1 MDKQLGI
8 FRTVAFGGFNKKDVI
23 DYIEKV
29 RNDYYKYKSEVDETV
44 KALSEKIS
52 EFENAAKLSQQ
63 DEPLQEVTVD
73 VQDNVK
79 ADDID
84 SSAKHLKSVADEL
97 CKSLSDF
104 MDKLIEREHCCQEC
118 FSEEMKNENAVQE
131 VISFEKV
138 ENADEDL
145 DILDKLFPKGATF
158 IFDASEKTAAVE
170 EKPQNEK
177 KKNESDSVLSVLDS
191 VSFLK

>member
-23 DYIEKV
+23 DYIEKI

-63 DEPLQEVTVD
+63 DEPSQEVAVD

-104 MDKLIEREHCCQEC
+104 MDKLIEREHYCQVNL
-118 FSEEMKNENAVQE
+118 SEEAQIENAEQE
-131 VISFEKV
+131 ALSFEDREAADV
-138 ENADEDL
+138 EL
-145 DILDKLFPKGATF
+145 SVFDKLFPKGASF